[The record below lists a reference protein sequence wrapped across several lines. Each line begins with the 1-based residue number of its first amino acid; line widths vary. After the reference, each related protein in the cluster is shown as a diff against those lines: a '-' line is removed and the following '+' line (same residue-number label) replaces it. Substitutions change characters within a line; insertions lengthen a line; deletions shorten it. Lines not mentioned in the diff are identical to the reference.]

1 MKDKYLVEKKEN
13 FFSRISNFFKS
24 LFSKNKIETE
34 IEDKPQ
40 NIESINNENKI
51 NKNWNKTIIVKEDPE
66 TIKLQQQFESN
77 DINTMTLEDLLKISG
92 LYKRKIEI
100 LEEDINYTKS
110 TLNLL
115 QKKLA
120 ATESQTN

>member
-13 FFSRISNFFKS
+13 IFSKISNFFKS
-24 LFSKNKIETE
+24 LFSKNKIDEKK
-34 IEDKPQ
+34 EDKPQ
-40 NIESINNENKI
+40 NIDNINNEIKI
-51 NKNWNKTIIVKEDPE
+51 NKNWNKTIIVKEDAE
-66 TIKLQQQFESN
+66 TIKLQQRFENN

-100 LEEDINYTKS
+100 LEEDINYTKT

-115 QKKLA
+115 QKKV
-120 ATESQTN
+120 SIN